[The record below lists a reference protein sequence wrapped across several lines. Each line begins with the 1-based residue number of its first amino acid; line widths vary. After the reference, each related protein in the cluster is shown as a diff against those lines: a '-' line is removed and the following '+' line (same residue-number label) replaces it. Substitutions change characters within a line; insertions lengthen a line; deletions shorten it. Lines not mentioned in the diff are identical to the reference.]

1 MQIVEAADGWMRV
14 AELRLR
20 RRGTALE
27 FVLYPMVHV
36 GLPEFYAEVS
46 HRLAGVDVVVAEG
59 VRGGRTIRGLSSA
72 YRELADPELGL
83 VLQRIDLPPD
93 VPVVRPDSSGA
104 EFDTRWRTVPLTQRT
119 VAWLGIGYLRAGH
132 RLLGARWHLHQM
144 GDMSLNDL
152 PTNEEIL
159 LEAELEDLDRVVL
172 HERDERLLRALT
184 EIHEQRSDEDL
195 VVAVV
200 YGADHMR
207 AVAYGLGALGYRVYA
222 AEWLTAIDT

>member
-1 MQIVEAADGWMRV
+1 MQIVEAAEGWMRV

-104 EFDTRWRTVPLTQRT
+104 EFDTRWRTVPLPAPSSTH
-119 VAWLGIGYLRAGH
+119 AGV
-132 RLLGARWHLHQM
+132 RSRSRSARWP
-144 GDMSLNDL
+144 GSASATCA
-152 PTNEEIL
+152 PGTGCS
-159 LEAELEDLDRVVL
+159 APGGTSTRW
-172 HERDERLLRALT
+172 AT
-184 EIHEQRSDEDL
+184 CP
-195 VVAVV
+195 
-200 YGADHMR
+200 
-207 AVAYGLGALGYRVYA
+207 
-222 AEWLTAIDT
+222 